1 MWMELSNNKCV
12 SFTYIDVDECS
23 GGSNKCD
30 QTCTNTEGSYTCS
43 CNSGYTL
50 SSDGRSCNGMYSSS
64 VQFILHTTEPSNTL
78 GDVIT
83 ILQFQILMNA
93 AHQVLMTVT
102 MSVPTLKAPTHVPV
116 TVDILCVMMGNRAI
130 LMSLMMDVEGDLL
143 HPVAVSIHQD
153 IPMVTHRRSLS
164 VNGKLK

>member
-1 MWMELSNNKCV
+1 
-12 SFTYIDVDECS
+12 
-23 GGSNKCD
+23 
-30 QTCTNTEGSYTCS
+30 
-43 CNSGYTL
+43 
-50 SSDGRSCNGMYSSS
+50 MYSSS

-93 AHQVLMTVT
+93 AHQVLMAVT

-116 TVDILCVMMGNRAI
+116 TVDILWVMMGNRAI
-130 LMSLMMDVEGDLL
+130 LMSLMMDVEGHLL

-153 IPMVTHRRSLS
+153 IPMATQ
-164 VNGKLK
+164 